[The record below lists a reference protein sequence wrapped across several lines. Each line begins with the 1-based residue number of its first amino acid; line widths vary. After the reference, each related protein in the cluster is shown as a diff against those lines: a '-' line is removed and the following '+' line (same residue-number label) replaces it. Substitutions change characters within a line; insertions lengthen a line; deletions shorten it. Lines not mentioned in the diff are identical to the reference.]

1 MDDYLAIVISN
12 EDEMLIRTFGN
23 GPFDVINSLVD
34 CEWVDSVISITRIED
49 NRKWEFTNN
58 PSFKE
63 LRELKSKI
71 KDTQQITLAVQKL
84 DS

>member
-1 MDDYLAIVISN
+1 MDDYLALVISN
-12 EDEMLIRTFGN
+12 QDEILIRTFGS
-23 GPFDVINSLVD
+23 GPFDVINALVD
-34 CEWVDSVISITRIED
+34 CEWVDSVTSLTRIED
-49 NRKWEFTNN
+49 KRKWEFTNN

-71 KDTQQITLAVQKL
+71 KDTQHITLAVQKL

>member
-1 MDDYLAIVISN
+1 MDDYLALVISSQ
-12 EDEMLIRTFGN
+12 DEILIRTFGN

-34 CEWVDSVISITRIED
+34 CDWVDSVISITRIED

-58 PSFKE
+58 LSFKE

-71 KDTQQITLAVQKL
+71 KDTQHITLALQKL

>member
-12 EDEMLIRTFGN
+12 EDEILIRTFGN

-34 CEWVDSVISITRIED
+34 CEWVDSIISITRIED
-49 NRKWEFTNN
+49 NLKWEFTNN

-63 LRELKSKI
+63 LRELKGKI
-71 KDTQQITLAVQKL
+71 KDTQHITLAVQKL